1 MRYKVFLDTNILISG
16 IFFSG
21 NESKILD
28 LAEIDFLTSEDN
40 IEELTRITKRKLK
53 YLGERTLEIAL
64 LELEKAI
71 SDIRVIRRKRYTSRI
86 KKAEKLISH
95 KKDAPILAAV
105 LAGKPDYFKTG
116 DAHFF
121 TDDIKNIVNVLDSK
135 TFLNEI
141 KKAR

>member
-21 NESKILD
+21 NESKIFD
-28 LAEIDFLTSEDN
+28 LAEIDLLTSEDN
-40 IEELTRITKRKLK
+40 IEELKRITSKKLK
-53 YLGERTLEIAL
+53 YLSERTLEIAL
-64 LELEKAI
+64 LELEKAM
-71 SDIRVIRRKRYTSRI
+71 SDIKVISRKKYTSRI
-86 KKAEKLISH
+86 NKAAKLISH

-105 LAGKPDYFKTG
+105 LASKPDYFITG

-121 TDDIKNIVNVLDSK
+121 IDDIKNIVNVIDSK